1 MMNVKAF
8 LFNMQPAAALFLILI
23 TVIAVPAH
31 SQQTPVVHIIQQGET
46 LFSIARDY
54 TITVGELR
62 QWNNLD
68 SDNLSPGQTIRI
80 SPPPAENQITHT
92 VEQSE
97 TLFSISR
104 RYGVTI
110 AEIQQWNELRTN
122 NLDLGS
128 ELIIYLPDPGSS
140 AEPLEIPDL
149 PGNPQVPE
157 ERESIV
163 RSADAGPA
171 NTYYTVR
178 SGDTLYKIAADHG
191 MTIRE
196 LRDLNNLEGD
206 MLRIGQQLIVRETES
221 SAPSVAE
228 NADESTPQGR
238 FVQYRLERGES
249 DADLLQKFNMSEQEL
264 AALNPGVAMESL
276 SAGQLVTVLL
286 PPNRAFANPYK
297 KGASLQDLGSVPV
310 FRYSDNEA
318 ASPTTSGELY
328 NPDQLTAAH
337 ANMSLGNVIYLE
349 NPENGLGVF
358 VKIND
363 RHSGEGLKLS
373 RKAYTMLGLS
383 AGNGQSVTIY
393 LDN

>member
-8 LFNMQPAAALFLILI
+8 LFNIRPTMALLVILMA
-23 TVIAVPAH
+23 TIAIPAH
-31 SQQTPVVHIIQQGET
+31 SQQTTEVHVVQQGET

-54 TITVGELR
+54 NITVGELR
-62 QWNNLD
+62 QWNGLE
-68 SDNLSPGQTIRI
+68 SDNLRPGQSIRI

-92 VEQSE
+92 VDQGE

-104 RYGVTI
+104 KYGVTI
-110 AEIQQWNELRTN
+110 AEIQQWNDLRTN

-128 ELIIYLPDPGSS
+128 ELVIYLPEPGN
-140 AEPLEIPDL
+140 AEEPLVTPDPANGGQIPE
-149 PGNPQVPE
+149 Q
-157 ERESIV
+157 RESIV
-163 RSADAGPA
+163 RSADSGTA

-178 SGDTLYKIAADHG
+178 SGDTLYKIAGDHG
-191 MTIRE
+191 MTIGE
-196 LRDLNNLEGD
+196 LRNLNNLEGD

-228 NADESTPQGR
+228 NPDESTPQGR
-238 FVQYRLERGES
+238 FVQYRMERGES
-249 DADLLQKFNMSEQEL
+249 SGDLLQKFNMSEQEL
-264 AALNPGVAMESL
+264 SALNPGVELEELAS
-276 SAGQLVTVLL
+276 GQLVTVLL
-286 PPNRAFANPYK
+286 PPNRTFANPYK
-297 KGASLQDLGSVPV
+297 KGASLQDLGRVPV
-310 FRYSDNEA
+310 FRYSDNET

-349 NPENGLGVF
+349 NPENGRGVF

-373 RKAYTMLGLS
+373 GKAYTMLGLS

>member
-1 MMNVKAF
+1 
-8 LFNMQPAAALFLILI
+8 MQTAAALGLLFFTLTAI
-23 TVIAVPAH
+23 PAH
-31 SQQTPVVHIIQQGET
+31 SQQIPDVHIVQQGET

-68 SDNLSPGQTIRI
+68 SDNLRPGQTIRI
-80 SPPPAENQITHT
+80 SAPDAKNQITHT
-92 VEQSE
+92 VEQGE

-110 AEIQQWNELRTN
+110 AEIQQWNDLRTN

-128 ELIIYLPDPGSS
+128 ELIIYLPDPGNSS
-140 AEPLEIPDL
+140 EPLETPNL
-149 PGNPQVPE
+149 PGNREIPE

-178 SGDTLYKIAADHG
+178 SGDTLYKIAGDHG
-191 MTIRE
+191 MTIGE
-196 LRDLNNLEGD
+196 LRNLNNLEGD

-238 FVQYRLERGES
+238 FVQYRLDRGES
-249 DADLLQKFNMSEQEL
+249 GSDLAQKFSMSEQEL
-264 AALNPGVAMESL
+264 SALNPGVDFEDIS
-276 SAGQLVTVLL
+276 SGQLVTVLL
-286 PPNRAFANPYK
+286 PPSRVFENPYK
-297 KGASLQDLGSVPV
+297 KGASLQDLGSVPT
-310 FRYSDNEA
+310 FRYSDSEA

-337 ANMSLGNVIYLE
+337 ANMSLGNVVYLE
-349 NPENGLGVF
+349 NPENGQGVF

-373 RKAYTMLGLS
+373 RKAFAMLGLS
-383 AGNGQSVTIY
+383 TGGSQTVTIY